1 MGSHLNAIL
10 EVRLF
15 QAFDLDAE
23 GRVLAGSDETGSTQL
38 VEIESDG
45 TMTPLTA
52 LPGAC
57 SGRYLPGQR
66 AVIVSHDEGGNEQH
80 QLSVL
85 RLPVPSGRPAG
96 LDDLEPLVR
105 DPRFMH
111 VLADVRGDQL
121 CYFVN
126 RRNGVAFDPVIR
138 QLADGSERAM
148 VLADAMFREAAIS
161 PDGRWLALTVASPV
175 TAASDHVA
183 IVDLAVPAGEE
194 RMTDVTAPDAPAG
207 MTRWPGRR
215 TARPCTS
222 ARTTT
227 GSSSP
232 SRGTTWRPAGL
243 LAGRRRRRRPDRLAL
258 AGRLGHAGRA
268 Q

>member
-23 GRVLAGSDETGSTQL
+23 GRVLAGSDETGSAQL

-85 RLPVPSGRPAG
+85 RLPVPSGRG
-96 LDDLEPLVR
+96 
-105 DPRFMH
+105 
-111 VLADVRGDQL
+111 
-121 CYFVN
+121 
-126 RRNGVAFDPVIR
+126 
-138 QLADGSERAM
+138 
-148 VLADAMFREAAIS
+148 
-161 PDGRWLALTVASPV
+161 
-175 TAASDHVA
+175 
-183 IVDLAVPAGEE
+183 
-194 RMTDVTAPDAPAG
+194 
-207 MTRWPGRR
+207 WPGR
-215 TARPCTS
+215 S
-222 ARTTT
+222 
-227 GSSSP
+227 
-232 SRGTTWRPAGL
+232 
-243 LAGRRRRRRPDRLAL
+243 
-258 AGRLGHAGRA
+258 
-268 Q
+268 